1 MASAERATRSRRR
14 TWLLV
19 WAILLVVAAAYTAWD
34 VLVRY
39 PGAPGPGMG
48 RDLEVEV
55 PKGAGPVT
63 LSELLHE
70 KGLIESPGRFRL
82 WLRFSGRL
90 AGVRAGRFVV
100 TDDMSPRRIM
110 DSLSGAAAYRGNRVT
125 IPEGFDLDRIADAL
139 EAAGVVSEESF
150 FLAAWDTDLLDEL
163 GIASETPEGYLFP
176 DTYFFEPR
184 SDPRDVVRRMHAT
197 FEARTSALGVGPGEL
212 HRVVTLASIVQ
223 AEARVEDEM
232 PVIAGVYANR
242 LDRKLFPSGLLQ
254 ADPTVAYGCVGGIRP
269 DPVAPSCSGFT
280 GKLTRAHLEDPKNE
294 YNTYRHPGLPP
305 GPICSPGMAA
315 LEAAASPRK
324 VPFLYFVASA
334 TGRHRFAR
342 TLAEHNANV
351 ELYKKGQ

>member
-1 MASAERATRSRRR
+1 MASADRATRSRRR
-14 TWLLV
+14 AWLLA
-19 WAILLVVAAAYTAWD
+19 WAILLAVAAAYTAWD

-39 PGAPGPGMG
+39 PAAPGPGNG

-70 KGLIESPGRFRL
+70 KGLIVSPGRFRL

-100 TDDMSPRRIM
+100 TDDMSPEQLL
-110 DSLSGAAAYRGNRVT
+110 DALSGTAAYRGNRVT

-139 EAAGVVSEESF
+139 EAAGVVSEEDF

-163 GIASETPEGYLFP
+163 DIAGETPEGYLFP

-184 SDPRDVVRRMHAT
+184 SDGRDVIRRMHANFT
-197 FEARTSALGVGPGEL
+197 SRTADLKIERDRL
-212 HRVVTLASIVQ
+212 KDIVTLASIVQ

-242 LDRKLFPSGLLQ
+242 LTEDLFPSGLLQ
-254 ADPTVAYGCVGGIRP
+254 ADPTVAYGCLGGIRP

-280 GKLTRAHLEDPKNE
+280 GKLTRAHLEDPRNE

-351 ELYKKGQ
+351 ELYKKGR